1 MRYVMPQDLKSF
13 GLIPEIIGRLPIL
26 TSLDPLDKEAL
37 RRILVEP
44 KNAIIRQYK
53 RMFELDGVE
62 LEFTD
67 DALDLIVTKAVEYKL
82 GARGLRSIVETIMLD
97 VMFDVPSSKEK
108 KKVITLDY
116 AKERMKNTN
125 WESLRDA

>member
-1 MRYVMPQDLKSF
+1 
-13 GLIPEIIGRLPIL
+13 
-26 TSLDPLDKEAL
+26 LDY
-37 RRILVEP
+37 IVE
-44 KNAIIRQYK
+44 
-53 RMFELDGVE
+53 
-62 LEFTD
+62 T
-67 DALDLIVTKAVEYKL
+67 AVDFKL

>member
-1 MRYVMPQDLKSF
+1 
-13 GLIPEIIGRLPIL
+13 
-26 TSLDPLDKEAL
+26 
-37 RRILVEP
+37 
-44 KNAIIRQYK
+44 
-53 RMFELDGVE
+53 
-62 LEFTD
+62 
-67 DALDLIVTKAVEYKL
+67 
-82 GARGLRSIVETIMLD
+82 MLD

>member
-1 MRYVMPQDLKSF
+1 MD
-13 GLIPEIIGRLPIL
+13 
-26 TSLDPLDKEAL
+26 D
-37 RRILVEP
+37 
-44 KNAIIRQYK
+44 
-53 RMFELDGVE
+53 VE
-62 LEFTD
+62 LVFED
-67 DALDLIVTKAVEYKL
+67 EVLDYIVETAVDFKL